1 MKMLN
6 IRRENRENKN
16 EIKKNKDEN
25 KENKNENKEI
35 RKENK
40 TENRENK
47 KENNRRIR
55 CESSNLLDYNYSI
68 RKCVKLLNFL

>member
-16 EIKKNKDEN
+16 ENKKNKDKN

-35 RKENK
+35 RK
-40 TENRENK
+40 ENK